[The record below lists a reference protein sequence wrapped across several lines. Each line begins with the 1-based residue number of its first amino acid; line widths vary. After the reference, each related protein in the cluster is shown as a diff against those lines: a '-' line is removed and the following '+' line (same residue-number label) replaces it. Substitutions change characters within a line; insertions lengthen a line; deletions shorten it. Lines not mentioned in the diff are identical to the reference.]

1 MCGLFLSG
9 KQQAE
14 AVVFSFNTAL
24 ITTGMWQTYV
34 HPFFNDLSACSETV
48 LALNTPGGENPNN
61 KDPDLAN
68 GKALP
73 QTSAAAEGD
82 LLHHPS
88 YSLAGIAETTLT
100 LTELS
105 WLEVA
110 SVYSLSGC
118 QSRPWILER

>member
-1 MCGLFLSG
+1 MTS
-9 KQQAE
+9 Q
-14 AVVFSFNTAL
+14 
-24 ITTGMWQTYV
+24 
-34 HPFFNDLSACSETV
+34 PV
-48 LALNTPGGENPNN
+48 LKVQSWLNTPGGQKPNN
-61 KDPDLAN
+61 EDPDPAN

-88 YSLAGIAETTLT
+88 TSLAGIAEATLT

>member
-1 MCGLFLSG
+1 MTSL
-9 KQQAE
+9 
-14 AVVFSFNTAL
+14 
-24 ITTGMWQTYV
+24 
-34 HPFFNDLSACSETV
+34 PV
-48 LALNTPGGENPNN
+48 LKVQSWFNTPGGQKPNN

-73 QTSAAAEGD
+73 KTSAAAEGD
-82 LLHHPS
+82 LLHHLS
-88 YSLAGIAETTLT
+88 YFLAGTAETTLT